1 MEYTL
6 KRAEY
11 TDSTILFDGC
21 QEQPLDLDISLPD
34 YCPDIQR
41 ILKCQVMPCISG
53 HSLNGDRL
61 ETEGTVRVR
70 VLYLDSRED
79 TVRCC
84 ETESGFSSVI
94 TLREPSTCGAARVT
108 ARVEYVNCRAT
119 SPRRLDIHG
128 AFSVCALVVEP
139 NSQQICT
146 CAAEEE
152 LEQKRESRP
161 ASTLAGLGEQQFTIS
176 EMLEINPGKPPVEAI
191 LRSRACCILQDFRP
205 VSGKLLAKGMVRLEV
220 LYSSAL
226 EDGALET
233 MDFEIP
239 FSQMVDCGGAE
250 EDCRCSLHMET
261 VDHALQSRS
270 DTSGEAMR
278 LEADIRVSA
287 FACAYRDE
295 EVTFITDAY
304 STRYETDLDYS
315 QLQVSC
321 LDELIQESLI
331 QKISVDAGAPVARVL
346 DVWNEI
352 LTVSGELQEGQLHF
366 AGKINLCILAADS
379 EGVPFYVEKMADF
392 SLNRPWNGND
402 GCRVSC
408 WAQVEGLGYRI
419 TGNSAM
425 EITAEISVW
434 GTASHTAAIK
444 AVSGIHGD
452 ENRCKNEGQGILC
465 LYYACENESL
475 WDIARSHGVSLHS
488 LCEENGLT
496 DPEAGLTEGQMLLL
510 TAQ

>member
-1 MEYTL
+1 MEYTFN
-6 KRAEY
+6 RAEY
-11 TDSTILFDGC
+11 ADSAVLFDGC
-21 QEQPLDLDISLPD
+21 QEQPLDLDVSLPD

-41 ILKCQVMPCISG
+41 ILKCQVTPCILG
-53 HSLNGDRL
+53 HSISGDRL
-61 ETEGTVRVR
+61 EIDGSVRVR

-84 ETESGFSSVI
+84 EMDSGFSAAI
-94 TLREPSTCGAARVT
+94 PLREPGVRPCARVS

-139 NSQQICT
+139 NRQQLCT
-146 CAAEEE
+146 CAMEEE

-161 ASTLAGLGEQQFTIS
+161 ASILTGLGEQSFTIS
-176 EMLEINPGKPPVEAI
+176 EMLEVNPGKPPVEAI

-220 LYSSAL
+220 LYASAL

-250 EDCRCSLHMET
+250 EDCRCSLHMEA
-261 VDHALQSRS
+261 VDHALQIRS

-278 LEADIRVSA
+278 LEAEVRINA

-295 EVTFITDAY
+295 ELTFITDAY

-331 QKISVDAGAPVARVL
+331 QKTALDAGAPLAQVL
-346 DVWNEI
+346 DVWNEV
-352 LTVSGELQEGQLHF
+352 LTVSGEVQDGQLHF
-366 AGKINLCILAADS
+366 SGKINLCILAADS
-379 EGVPFYVEKMADF
+379 QGVPFYVEKMADF
-392 SLNRPWNGND
+392 ALNRPWNGSD
-402 GCRVSC
+402 GSRVSC

-419 TGNSAM
+419 TGNSAL
-425 EITAEISVW
+425 EVTAEISVW

-475 WDIARSHGVSLHS
+475 WDIARSHGVSLQA
-488 LCEENGLT
+488 LCEENGLS
-496 DPEAGLTEGQMLLL
+496 DPDAGLTEGQMLLL